1 MIQVLKKKYLIQ
13 RAPLVNI
20 PILQSSDNTIFVDL
34 VDHIISL
41 KEKSQDTSILEAQID
56 NLVYKLYNLTYNDV
70 LVVEPEFSSRMTK
83 EDYDSF
89 SILKK

>member
-1 MIQVLKKKYLIQ
+1 M
-13 RAPLVNI
+13 
-20 PILQSSDNTIFVDL
+20 QSPDNTIFVDL